1 MAWFR
6 YLIYFLAVAFV
17 TWLLTSMELWSPG
30 SLKLHVIREGDVFGT
45 SEFSPIEII
54 QPLILAICALLML
67 WISRTYPPQRPLAMV
82 FGGLALVFSIRECDY
97 FLDRYFVDN
106 LWQVLV
112 AISGA
117 FVIAYGYRNRR
128 RLRIALV
135 RIWPSPGLTLLFA
148 GALILFVFSLLIG
161 HEPLW
166 MSILGDDYQRVYK
179 LALEEFI
186 ELMGYFLWL
195 IGSFEYAWQARSMA
209 TAEPQHVVQRRRE
222 KRRKGAKYR

>member
-1 MAWFR
+1 MAWLR
-6 YLIYFLAVAFV
+6 YVLYFLAVAFL
-17 TWLLTSMELWSPG
+17 TWLLTSMEIWSPG
-30 SLKLHVIREGDVFGT
+30 SLKLHVMREGDVLGT

-67 WISRTYPPQRPLAMV
+67 WVMRTYPPQRPLAAV
-82 FGGLALVFSIRECDY
+82 FGGLAVVFAIRECDY
-97 FLDRYFVDN
+97 FLDRYLVDN

-112 AISGA
+112 AISA
-117 FVIAYGYRNRR
+117 AVIIAYAYRNRR

-148 GALILFVFSLLIG
+148 GALELFVFSILIG

-166 MSILGDDYQRVYK
+166 MSILGDHYQRVFK

-209 TAEPQHVVQRRRE
+209 SAEPQHVVQRRRE
-222 KRRKGAKYR
+222 KRRSGSGYR

>member
-1 MAWFR
+1 MAWLR
-6 YLIYFLAVAFV
+6 YVLYFLAVAFL
-17 TWLLTSMELWSPG
+17 TWLLTSMEIWSPG
-30 SLKLHVIREGDVFGT
+30 SLKLHVMREGDVLGT

-67 WISRTYPPQRPLAMV
+67 WVMRTYPPQRPLAAV
-82 FGGLALVFSIRECDY
+82 FGGLAAVFAIRECDY
-97 FLDRYFVDN
+97 FLDRYLVDN

-117 FVIAYGYRNRR
+117 VIIAYAYRNRR

-148 GALILFVFSLLIG
+148 GALILFVFSILIG

-166 MSILGDDYQRVYK
+166 MSILGDHYQRVFK

-209 TAEPQHVVQRRRE
+209 SAEPQHVVQRRRE
-222 KRRKGAKYR
+222 KRRSGSGYR